1 MNERDANIER
11 YDSLKVNDTFG
22 ERIAQS
28 LFIGSDPS
36 LLGFS
41 LSYESITFANYMKH
55 IFICLHNNFGL
66 IFRYIFCNS
75 IHLYS
80 DVAMTK

>member
-1 MNERDANIER
+1 MNERDANTER

-41 LSYESITFANYMKH
+41 LSYESITFANDINPYSFVYT
-55 IFICLHNNFGL
+55 ILL
-66 IFRYIFCNS
+66 DW
-75 IHLYS
+75 YS
-80 DVAMTK
+80 DIYFCKSIYFYSDDWQ

>member
-41 LSYESITFANYMKH
+41 LSYESITFANDMKY
-55 IFICLHNNFGL
+55 IFICLYNTFGL
-66 IFRYIFCNS
+66 IFRYDKKIS
-75 IHLYS
+75 RSTLAIKS
-80 DVAMTK
+80 